1 MYGLTPFNR
10 NQIQKRDGRD
20 FVDFYNMFD
29 DFFNNN
35 FLNTRNLKTDTFKL
49 DVKEQDSSFI
59 IEAEMPGIKKED
71 IKLDYQND
79 NLIITVQSN
88 EEIKEE
94 KENFIHRERRTTSM
108 QRSVYLKD
116 IDVQNIDAKLQDG
129 ILQIV
134 LPKTEPSAGR
144 LQIEIK

>member
-1 MYGLTPFNR
+1 MYGLTPFNK

-35 FLNTRNLKTDTFKL
+35 FLSSKSLKNDTFKV
-49 DVKEQDSSFI
+49 DIKEQDTSYI

-79 NLIITVQSN
+79 NLTISVQSN
-88 EEIKEE
+88 EEINEE

-108 QRSVYLKD
+108 QRSIYLKD
-116 IDVQNIDAKLQDG
+116 IDVQGIDAKLQDG
-129 ILQIV
+129 ILEIV
-134 LPKTEPSAGR
+134 LPKIEPSSSK

>member
-1 MYGLTPFNR
+1 MYGLTPFNK
-10 NQIQKRDGRD
+10 NQMQRRDGHD

-35 FLNTRNLKTDTFKL
+35 LLNAKSLRNDTFKL
-49 DVKEQDSSFI
+49 DVKEEDTSYI
-59 IEAEMPGIKKED
+59 VEAEMPGVKRED

-79 NLIITVQSN
+79 NLIISVQSN

-94 KENFIHRERRTTSM
+94 KDNFIHRERRSTSM
-108 QRSVYLKD
+108 QRAIYLKD
-116 IDVQNIDAKLQDG
+116 INAREIDAALQDG
-129 ILQIV
+129 VLKIV
-134 LPKTEPSAGR
+134 LPKTEPTDAR